1 MAQVI
6 NTNVSSLTAQKN
18 LSRTNNALSTTMQR
32 LSSGLRINS
41 AKDDAAG
48 LAITERQTTQIRGMN
63 QAMRNAND
71 GISLAQTAESALVE
85 VTSNLQ
91 RMRELAV
98 QSANGVYATSDR
110 ISLQKE
116 VSALQEE
123 IGRTMQIANFN
134 GVELFFQTADN
145 EFATT
150 MGFHVG
156 ANAGITAN
164 MTTDVNRVEFDNLHE
179 FSVAANGTRGSVNG
193 VVLGGGGSAAL
204 FSALLS
210 AKIFGFDGATSGA
223 FGGVIT
229 TTAATDNASVLS
241 IVSQTGAQLA
251 INWIDAGLNIVNDV
265 RATFGALQNRFEST
279 IRNMQDS
286 VEATEASR
294 SRIRDADF
302 AAETA
307 SLTRTQILQQAS
319 ISMLAQ
325 ANSQPQSVL
334 SLLQ

>member
-1 MAQVI
+1 
-6 NTNVSSLTAQKN
+6 
-18 LSRTNNALSTTMQR
+18 MQR

-98 QSANGVYATSDR
+98 QASNAVYNDSDR
-110 ISLQKE
+110 VSLQKE
-116 VSALQEE
+116 VTALQEE
-123 IGRTMQIANFN
+123 IGRTMKLANFN
-134 GVELFFQTADN
+134 GISLFDGSAASFQ
-145 EFATT
+145 TT
-150 MGFHVG
+150 MGFHIG
-156 ANAGITAN
+156 ANSVSAN
-164 MTTDVNRVEFDNLHE
+164 LSTDANRISFDNT
-179 FSVAANGTRGSVNG
+179 FDTRIAAGSVNG
-193 VVLGGGGSAAL
+193 EGVGASAANL
-204 FSALLS
+204 FAAMQS
-210 AKIFGFDGATSGA
+210 AKIFDVTSGQIGGGTVSAGAT
-223 FGGVIT
+223 V
-229 TTAATDNASVLS
+229 AAGDVLS
-241 IVSQTGAQLA
+241 LASITGAQYA
-251 INWIDAGLNIVNDV
+251 MNWIDHGLNIVNDT
-265 RATFGALQNRFEST
+265 RASFGALQNRFEST
-279 IRNMQDS
+279 IRNLQDS

-325 ANSQPQSVL
+325 ANSAPQSVL